1 MNAVVAVTTNDFDT
15 QVLQSSLPV
24 LVDIMST
31 YCPPCKMLAPV
42 LEALAAEYTGRVRIV
57 QINAEEDGEVAARY
71 GIQATP
77 TLLFFKGGKVV
88 DQIVGAPSRSAL
100 VRKLETLLN

>member
-1 MNAVVAVTTNDFDT
+1 MSAVISVTTNDFDT
-15 QVLQSSLPV
+15 QVLQSPLPV

-31 YCPPCKMLAPV
+31 HCPPCSKLAPV
-42 LEALAAEYTGRVRIV
+42 LEALAAEYTGRVQIV
-57 QINAEEDGEVAARY
+57 QINAGEDSEVAVRY

-88 DQIVGAPSRSAL
+88 DQIIGAPSRSVL
-100 VRKLETLLN
+100 VHKLDTLIN

>member
-1 MNAVVAVTTNDFDT
+1 MNAVMSVTTNDFDT

-31 YCPPCKMLAPV
+31 HCPPCRMLAPV
-42 LEALAAEYTGRVRIV
+42 LEDLAAEFGGRVRIV
-57 QINAEEDGEVAARY
+57 QVNADEDIEVAARY
-71 GIQATP
+71 GVQATP

-88 DQIVGAPSRSAL
+88 DQILGAPSRSAL
-100 VRKLETLLN
+100 VRKLETL

>member
-1 MNAVVAVTTNDFDT
+1 MNAVISVTTQDFDT

-24 LVDIMST
+24 LVDVMST
-31 YCPPCKMLAPV
+31 YCPPCRMLAPV
-42 LEALAAEYTGRVRIV
+42 LESLAEEYSGRVQIV
-57 QINAEEDGEVAARY
+57 QVNAEEDMEVAARY
-71 GIQATP
+71 GIQTTP

-100 VRKLETLLN
+100 IRKLETLIN